1 MSEPRLPE
9 GAISSE
15 TLNEQSVETGYLST
29 QTPNEAAN
37 YALERHRQRLAQRKW
52 IFWLFVR

>member
-29 QTPNEAAN
+29 
-37 YALERHRQRLAQRKW
+37 LSLIH
-52 IFWLFVR
+52 I